1 MSSTQN
7 SEKKAKKKIKK
18 NIPQGVCFVQ
28 AGFGNVI
35 VTIADPSGDTISW
48 SSAGLMGFKGSR
60 KGTPY
65 AAQVTA
71 EDAAKKAMDNGLRS
85 LDVLLKGPGAGRE
98 PAIRALAA
106 LGLKINSMKDITP
119 IPHNGCRPPKRRRI

>member
-35 VTIADPSGDTISW
+35 VTIADPSGDLS
-48 SSAGLMGFKGSR
+48 
-60 KGTPY
+60 
-65 AAQVTA
+65 
-71 EDAAKKAMDNGLRS
+71 
-85 LDVLLKGPGAGRE
+85 
-98 PAIRALAA
+98 
-106 LGLKINSMKDITP
+106 
-119 IPHNGCRPPKRRRI
+119 